1 MLASSSHAPSVS
13 GEEGHSYLYLGDQD
27 HPPFLSFPP
36 NYWLHW
42 RPEDVLKRKVFFKLY
57 EVFRDYE
64 PEIVPSPDPFV
75 GAMLIGQKLYHVFV
89 ARDDVYDLLLYMKWN
104 RNPEQRIIVV
114 AEKLE
119 YLSPSNPF
127 PSGLFQGTGDNR

>member
-1 MLASSSHAPSVS
+1 
-13 GEEGHSYLYLGDQD
+13 
-27 HPPFLSFPP
+27 
-36 NYWLHW
+36 
-42 RPEDVLKRKVFFKLY
+42 EDVLKRMVFFKLY
-57 EVFRDYE
+57 EAFLDYE

-119 YLSPSNPF
+119 YLSPLNPF
-127 PSGLFQGTGDNR
+127 LADFKVRATTDEDLTDGKSLDEMF